1 MILENYITCLNNSD
15 FEGIASLFTEDCQF
29 NDGGARTINV
39 DDLVV
44 EGREALKQAFQSV
57 WENNKVRAEIVK
69 VNANSMEYNVYLG
82 DIKLECVGCATLKD
96 GLISEYIVRP
106 R

>member
-1 MILENYITCLNNSD
+1 MILEDYIARMNQSD
-15 FEGIASLFTEDCQF
+15 FEGISNLFTEDCHF

-44 EGREALKQAFQSV
+44 NGKEAVKKAFESV
-57 WENNKVRAEIVK
+57 WETNKVRAEIVK
-69 VNANSMEYNVYLG
+69 LNANSMEYNVYLG

-96 GLISEYIVRP
+96 GLIAEYIVRP

>member
-1 MILENYITCLNNSD
+1 MILEKYITYMNNSD
-15 FEGIASLFTEDCQF
+15 FEGIASLFTENCHF
-29 NDGGARTINV
+29 NDGGARTIQV

-44 EGREALKQAFQSV
+44 DGREALKKAFESV

-69 VNANSMEYNVYLG
+69 LHTNSMEYDVYLG
-82 DIKLECVGCATLKD
+82 EVKLECVGCATLKD
-96 GLISEYIVRP
+96 GLIDEYIVRP

>member
-1 MILENYITCLNNSD
+1 MILKDYISYMNNSD
-15 FEGIASLFTEDCQF
+15 FEGIASLFTADCHF

-44 EGREALKQAFQSV
+44 DGREALKQAFASV

-69 VNANSMEYNVYLG
+69 LNANSIEYDVYLG
-82 DIKLECVGCATLKD
+82 EVKLECIGCATLKD
-96 GLISEYIVRP
+96 GLIAEYIVRP